1 MFTSKIEIDEFE
13 KFQFPRYFKETK
25 PYWIEEVYQSFD
37 KDSDGQV
44 NFNEFLKYA
53 GHDPSEIT
61 ADIMVKERA
70 YFDEVDEDKNGKLDV
85 SEVGQLIDPRD
96 ECIIE
101 ALVEQFIYEADADK
115 DKNITF
121 EEMIG
126 NYELLLDSH
135 VTAHGSLRHDEL

>member
-1 MFTSKIEIDEFE
+1 MNPI
-13 KFQFPRYFKETK
+13 
-25 PYWIEEVYQSFD
+25 
-37 KDSDGQV
+37 
-44 NFNEFLKYA
+44 L
-53 GHDPSEIT
+53 
-61 ADIMVKERA
+61 ERE

-101 ALVEQFIYEADADK
+101 ALVEQFIDEADADK

-121 EEMIG
+121 EGKFYKWNYSKNSFFSEMIG

>member
-1 MFTSKIEIDEFE
+1 MNTYI
-13 KFQFPRYFKETK
+13 
-25 PYWIEEVYQSFD
+25 
-37 KDSDGQV
+37 
-44 NFNEFLKYA
+44 FL
-53 GHDPSEIT
+53 
-61 ADIMVKERA
+61 ERE

-121 EEMIG
+121 EGKFYNII
-126 NYELLLDSH
+126 
-135 VTAHGSLRHDEL
+135 